1 MPMSTYRPLLLS
13 VILLGPAV
21 ACSAAEP
28 RPLDAAAEAA
38 TRAAEQFVARH
49 GYTVDGHPDDQP
61 VVATSLYDVV
71 YSPGQLVEKRKGL
84 VSRPSVCTLGSPE
97 GSHTVYFGDHATP
110 GQFWFVTV
118 EAGEARSVGHQPVP
132 LPAGCAHSD
141 RDDG

>member
-1 MPMSTYRPLLLS
+1 MPISKCRPLLLT
-13 VILLGPAV
+13 VILLGPAF
-21 ACSAAEP
+21 ACAAEP
-28 RPLDAAAEAA
+28 GSADAAAQAA

-97 GSHTVYFGDHATP
+97 GSHTVFFGDHATP

-132 LPAGCAHSD
+132 LPAGCEPSD
-141 RDDG
+141 RDDD